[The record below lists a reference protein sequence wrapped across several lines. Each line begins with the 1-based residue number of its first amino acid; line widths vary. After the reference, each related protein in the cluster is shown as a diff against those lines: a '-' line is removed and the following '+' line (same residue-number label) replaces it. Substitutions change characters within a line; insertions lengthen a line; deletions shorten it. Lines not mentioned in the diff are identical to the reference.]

1 MFKGTLVK
9 KELEFHQKYG
19 QLFRIAPNELSI
31 TKEEAQIDMHA
42 TRPGHQIPGKDPLWY
57 QSAADAVP
65 NLITSTNPEVHARMR
80 NLIKGS
86 FSEQTLRSQQPLIE
100 SYGDLFVERL
110 RAMATAAETGG
121 RGAAINI
128 VDIIGDL
135 ALGESFHCLR
145 DSCYHP
151 WVQNL
156 YQFFAGMN
164 MAVAP
169 RFYPLIDALVQR
181 MLPASIMEAVRQHIA
196 FVDEKIEKRLN
207 METSR
212 PDFMTYFMKDNVDF
226 KNMSMAEIQSSFA
239 LIIAAGSETTA
250 TTLCGTINY
259 LIRPE
264 YRPVLQ
270 KLIDE
275 IRNTYKSEADITID
289 STVGLPYLI
298 ATLNEGLRLCNP
310 VPGGLYRQTPK
321 GGTVIAGEYIPEYTS
336 IAIRPFCVARDP
348 ELFTRPT
355 EFVPE
360 RWLPEGQRPKE
371 FANDKRDA
379 SQPFS
384 IGTYNCLG
392 KPIAWAELR
401 LLLTRFL
408 WAFDV
413 EEEPG
418 KGLVWDDQ
426 EMLVMVH
433 KKPFFVRIKAREGAK
448 VV

>member
-1 MFKGTLVK
+1 
-9 KELEFHQKYG
+9 
-19 QLFRIAPNELSI
+19 
-31 TKEEAQIDMHA
+31 
-42 TRPGHQIPGKDPLWY
+42 
-57 QSAADAVP
+57 
-65 NLITSTNPEVHARMR
+65 
-80 NLIKGS
+80 
-86 FSEQTLRSQQPLIE
+86 
-100 SYGDLFVERL
+100 
-110 RAMATAAETGG
+110 
-121 RGAAINI
+121 
-128 VDIIGDL
+128 
-135 ALGESFHCLR
+135 
-145 DSCYHP
+145 
-151 WVQNL
+151 
-156 YQFFAGMN
+156 MN

-212 PDFMTYFMKDNVDF
+212 PDFSKSCFMTSSLFKPIQRLTHLFAVTYFMKDNVDF